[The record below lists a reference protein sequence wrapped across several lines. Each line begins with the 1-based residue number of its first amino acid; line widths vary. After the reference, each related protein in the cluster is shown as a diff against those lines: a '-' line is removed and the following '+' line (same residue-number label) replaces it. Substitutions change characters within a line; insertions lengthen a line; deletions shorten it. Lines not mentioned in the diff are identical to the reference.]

1 MHIDLYEFGHLVID
15 GVSYRQDVLLWPGG
29 MSKNWWRRQSHLL
42 QVEDVFEALATAPEV
57 LVVGQGQPG
66 RMQVDPGLA
75 DHLRSRGIELVA
87 VPTAEACRIIN
98 SLAGKRRLAA
108 ALHLTC

>member
-1 MHIDLYEFGHLVID
+1 MRIDRYDFGQIVID
-15 GVSYRQDVLLWPGG
+15 GVTYRQDLLLWDDII
-29 MSKNWWRRQSHLL
+29 KKDWWRRESHLL
-42 QVEDVFEALATAPEV
+42 QVEDVTEALAAGPEV

-66 RMQVDPGLA
+66 RLLVDPALA
-75 DHLRSRGIELVA
+75 AHLKAHGIQLVA
-87 VPTAEACRIIN
+87 APTAEACRIIN